1 MVPSYAFSKALCQH
15 YLLLLLIFNYS
26 FDYNIK
32 KNKTIWNYNFL
43 FPHPQCLPPVLPLV
57 KFLYGLLDLLQFK
70 LKHKVLEMKAI
81 NIVDKSFKQQRESM
95 TQ

>member
-1 MVPSYAFSKALCQH
+1 MLFGKLYVRKRRPSP
-15 YLLLLLIFNYS
+15 I
-26 FDYNIK
+26 IK
-32 KNKTIWNYNFL
+32 YR
-43 FPHPQCLPPVLPLV
+43 V